1 MLDVTEFND
10 EFGYAQGT
18 GYYDGEEYVDLV
30 AVIVGEDPSTV
41 SAGAAVQII
50 FGGSSEL
57 VSSGNRLWHQ
67 NSSTTDDIAET
78 SDFFGCLLSPG

>member
-1 MLDVTEFND
+1 M
-10 EFGYAQGT
+10 
-18 GYYDGEEYVDLV
+18 DLV
-30 AVIVGEDPSTV
+30 AVIVGEDASTV

-57 VSSGNRLWHQ
+57 VSSGSRPWHQ

-78 SDFFGCLLSPG
+78 SDFFGGLLSPG